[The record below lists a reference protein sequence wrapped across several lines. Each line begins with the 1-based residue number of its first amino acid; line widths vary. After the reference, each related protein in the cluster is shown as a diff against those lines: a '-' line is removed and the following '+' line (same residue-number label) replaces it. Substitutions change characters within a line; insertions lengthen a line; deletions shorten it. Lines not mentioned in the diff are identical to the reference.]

1 MPTKDDMLW
10 FKTTFHAQIE
20 PALEGTPFTLDLIT
34 ALACQESGDVWP
46 TLRKKNLPVSRILEL
61 CVGDTIDAR
70 SVFPRS
76 RAELESHAR
85 GDQMFAIARQALVDM
100 AEHIAGFRNVAKNPN
115 KFCHGYGIFQFDIQH
130 FPNEPD
136 YFLQKQYADFD
147 HCLRNALRILQTAR
161 AGIGFKNKAT
171 LNDHELALVAVAY
184 NVGPGNFKASRG
196 LKQGHQ
202 SPGGKFYGENIFNFL
217 TISKTVKLAEAA
229 PALTPSVQ
237 SVS

>member
-1 MPTKDDMLW
+1 MLW

-46 TLRKKNLPVSRILEL
+46 TLRKKDLPVSRILEL
-61 CVGDTIDAR
+61 CVGDTIDGR

-76 RAELESHAR
+76 RAELESRAN

-115 KFCHGYGIFQFDIQH
+115 KFCHGFGIFQFDIQH

-147 HCLRNALRILQTAR
+147 HCLRNALRILQSAR
-161 AGIGFKNKAT
+161 AGIGFKNKAI
-171 LNDHELALVAVAY
+171 LNDHEQSLVAIAY

-217 TISKTVKLAEAA
+217 TTSKTVRLPQAA
-229 PALTPSVQ
+229 PAPTPSGQ